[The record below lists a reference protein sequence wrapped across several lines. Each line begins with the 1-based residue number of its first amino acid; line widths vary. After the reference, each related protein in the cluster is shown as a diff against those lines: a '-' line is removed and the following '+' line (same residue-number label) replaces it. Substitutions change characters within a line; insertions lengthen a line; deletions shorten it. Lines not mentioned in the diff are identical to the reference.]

1 MTALRFSYSIT
12 LLSIILLLNSGIL
25 FIASNRHAKVKLKN
39 GILFF
44 LRNYKCLLLLFLLS
58 LNILN
63 KKNLKMVIL
72 KLRYLI
78 FFDCIYSFHKIQLPF
93 FK

>member
-12 LLSIILLLNSGIL
+12 LLLIILLLNSGIL

-44 LRNYKCLLLLFLLS
+44 FRNYKCLIAFIFIIIEYLEQKKS
-58 LNILN
+58 QNSNI
-63 KKNLKMVIL
+63 
-72 KLRYLI
+72 
-78 FFDCIYSFHKIQLPF
+78 F
-93 FK
+93 